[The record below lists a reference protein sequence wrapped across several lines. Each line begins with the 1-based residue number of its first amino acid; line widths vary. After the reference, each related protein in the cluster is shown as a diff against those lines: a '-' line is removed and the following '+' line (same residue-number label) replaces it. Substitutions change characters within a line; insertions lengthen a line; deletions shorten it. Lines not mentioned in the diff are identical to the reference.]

1 MKFLED
7 SGLLLKGVTET
18 VQNEAREQKRRFLKM
33 LLGTLGTNL
42 LGNILAGKGIN
53 RAGKGR
59 GINRAGEGIVRAG
72 YGRLCSKNKKMIF
85 NPTWSIN

>member
-1 MKFLED
+1 MNDIIKIVKSLED

-18 VQNEAREQKRRFLKM
+18 VQNEVKEQKGGFLSM

-42 LGNILAGKGIN
+42 LGNILVGKGIN

-59 GINRAGEGIVRAG
+59 GINKAGEGLVRAG
-72 YGRLCSKNKKMIF
+72 YGNHFSKIGF
-85 NPTWSIN
+85 